1 MAHQNPGTRRPFAWA
16 ALTILILA
24 PIVATLWVPFY
35 ARTKPVV
42 AGFPFF
48 YWYQL
53 MWVPIVA
60 ITSGLAYAIV
70 RSTARARTAAGRGAA
85 SQGAAGQGTGQAA
98 GGPVQAP

>member
-1 MAHQNPGTRRPFAWA
+1 MAHQTPRSRRPFTWA

-42 AGFPFF
+42 ADFPFF

-53 MWVPIVA
+53 MWIPIVG
-60 ITSGLAYAIV
+60 ITMGLAYAIV
-70 RSTARARTAAGRGAA
+70 RTTGRARRGWRAAVLRGCRAHV
-85 SQGAAGQGTGQAA
+85 TRW
-98 GGPVQAP
+98 

>member
-1 MAHQNPGTRRPFAWA
+1 MAHRNPRSRHPLTWA
-16 ALTILILA
+16 LLTILILA

-35 ARTKPVV
+35 ARSKPTV

-60 ITSGLAYAIV
+60 VTSGLAYAIV
-70 RSTARARTAAGRGAA
+70 RSGRARVAAGRGAE
-85 SQGAAGQGTGQAA
+85 GQGDGEGT
-98 GGPVQAP
+98 P

>member
-1 MAHQNPGTRRPFAWA
+1 MAHQTPRSRRPIAWA

-24 PIVATLWVPFY
+24 PIVATLWVPSY

-42 AGFPFF
+42 ADFPFF

-70 RSTARARTAAGRGAA
+70 RSTGRARAGG
-85 SQGAAGQGTGQAA
+85 QGAAGPDTGQGTE
-98 GGPVQAP
+98 GPVQSP